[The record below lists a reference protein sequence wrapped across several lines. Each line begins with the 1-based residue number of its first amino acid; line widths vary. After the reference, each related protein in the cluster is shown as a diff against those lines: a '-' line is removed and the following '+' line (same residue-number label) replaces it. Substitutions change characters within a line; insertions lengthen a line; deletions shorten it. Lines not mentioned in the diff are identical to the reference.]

1 MTTPLTAAAQTAAL
15 IARDM
20 AAVQPAPV
28 EPAGSNVAPF
38 RAAAVAKAEAFGYD
52 FALGNA
58 SLTTLAFFF
67 SAGVRSGELSE
78 GDADAL
84 YAAFVS
90 GHNDAVLAGNTGHET
105 IATDA
110 KSLKVPTSI
119 FRTFGKR
126 APVAM
131 GADFYARVLKIRHG
145 IGTSDRAGSAYN
157 AMVTCNRRVV
167 ELGEKSA
174 VVVVNDDEIAAWITK
189 KAVATKDDLAKL
201 EELVVKLAKMA
212 IAHPVTFAGLVTPTS
227 ELERFVAQC
236 KLGVNRAPAQLE
248 VMSEGETV
256 AAEAKEEA
264 EVEAE

>member
-15 IARDM
+15 LSRD
-20 AAVQPAPV
+20 AATVQPAPA
-28 EPAGSNVAPF
+28 EAPGSNVAPF
-38 RAAAVAKAEAFGYD
+38 RAAAVAKAEAYGYD

-84 YAAFVS
+84 YAAFVG
-90 GHNDAVLAGNTGHET
+90 GHNDAVMAGNTGHEA
-105 IATDA
+105 IAADA

-131 GADFYARVLKIRHG
+131 GPDFYERVLKVRHA
-145 IGTSDRAGSAYN
+145 IGPSDRAGSAYN
-157 AMVTCNRRVV
+157 AMVTVNRRIV
-167 ELGEKSA
+167 ELGEKAA
-174 VVVVNDDEIAAWITK
+174 VVVVSDADIAGWITK
-189 KAVATKDDLAKL
+189 KPVASKDELAKL

-212 IAHPVTFAGLVTPTS
+212 IANPVTFIGLAEQTA
-227 ELERFVAQC
+227 ELERFVARV
-236 KLGVNRAPAQLE
+236 KLGASTAPTQLE
-248 VMSEGETV
+248 AMAPGELA
-256 AAEAKEEA
+256 AAEKA
-264 EVEAE
+264 EGAE